1 MSWANGQL
9 LGFDTETTAKEPME
23 ALPVSF
29 ALVLRRNATRMS
41 RMGSLVNPG
50 VPIPPEATAIHG
62 ITDEMVQRSGMPLDE
77 AMEFVKEKLFWAQ
90 LMNIPVVGMNLPYDC
105 TIVHRLA
112 DLTGW
117 RGRCIDIFV
126 LDKAIHKWRKG
137 SRRLGALA
145 DHYGVSVPEED
156 LGRLHSADA
165 DAALTILVL
174 EAMVRKWPWLAA
186 KPIDQLHHYQEKLW
200 ADQQRESLSEYFV
213 EQGQDPIPW
222 EDYGWPIKK
231 GALVCG

>member
-1 MSWANGQL
+1 MSWADGQL
-9 LGFDTETTAKEPME
+9 LGFDMETTAKEPME
-23 ALPVSF
+23 ALPVQF
-29 ALVLRRNATRMS
+29 ALVLRRDPTRMS

-50 VPIPPEATAIHG
+50 IPIPPEATAIHG
-62 ITDEMVQRSGMPLDE
+62 ITDEMVQRSGMPMDE
-77 AMEFVKEKLFWAQ
+77 AMGFVKEKLFWAQ
-90 LMNIPVVGMNLPYDC
+90 LACIPVTGMNVSYDF

-117 RGRCIDIFV
+117 RGRVIDIFV
-126 LDKAIHKWRKG
+126 LDKALHKWRKG

-145 DHYGVSVPEED
+145 EHYGVELPEAE
-156 LGRLHSADA
+156 LHSAGDDA
-165 DAALTILVL
+165 VLSILVL

-186 KPIDQLHHYQEKLW
+186 KPIAELHRYQQKLW

-231 GALVCG
+231 AALV